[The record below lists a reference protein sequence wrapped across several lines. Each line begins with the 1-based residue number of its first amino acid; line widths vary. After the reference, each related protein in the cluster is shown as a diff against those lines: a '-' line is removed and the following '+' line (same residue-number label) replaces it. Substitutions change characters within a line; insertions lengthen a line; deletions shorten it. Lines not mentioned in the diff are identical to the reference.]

1 MKLIKAWPLS
11 LKVDIITLFPKMFE
25 SSPLNQ
31 SVMWRAQDKKF
42 MELNIVDLKQFG
54 LDERKTVDDRPYGG
68 GAGMILRVDVI
79 DNALKSLGVSKNT
92 ENQKIILTDARG
104 TTYKQSK
111 ALEYSKL
118 KRLTIICG
126 HYEGIDHRVHDNLVD
141 DIVSIGNYVLT
152 GGEIP
157 AMIITDSVTRLIPGV
172 IKENSLKEESFS
184 LNDEETTEY
193 PQYTRPPIYKGMK
206 VPEILLTGN
215 HPEIEKWRKAK

>member
-1 MKLIKAWPLS
+1 MKTEKDPL
-11 LKVDIITLFPKMFE
+11 VIDIITLFPKMFD

-31 SVMWRAQDKKF
+31 SVMWRAQDKNFLK
-42 MELNIVDLKQFG
+42 LNIIDLKQFG
-54 LDERKTVDDRPYGG
+54 IDARKTVDDRPYGG

-92 ENQKIILTDARG
+92 KNQKIILTDARG

-126 HYEGIDHRVHDNLVD
+126 HYEGIDHRVHENLVD

-157 AMIITDSVTRLIPGV
+157 AMVIADSVTRLIPGV
-172 IKENSLKEESFS
+172 IKEHSLKEESFS
-184 LNDEETTEY
+184 LNNEEATEY
-193 PQYTRPPIYKGMK
+193 PQYTRPPVYNNMK

-215 HPEIEKWRKAK
+215 HPEIERWRKSK